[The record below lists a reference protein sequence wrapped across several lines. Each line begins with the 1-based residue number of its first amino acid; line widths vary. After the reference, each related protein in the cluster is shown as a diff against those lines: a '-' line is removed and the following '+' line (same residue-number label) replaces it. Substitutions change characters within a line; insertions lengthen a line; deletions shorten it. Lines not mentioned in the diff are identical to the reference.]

1 MDGAED
7 RYELDYWGN
16 SYHEAVDRLAEYIKD
31 EESRT
36 EVSRVY
42 RVIVCSSGTSAAYFF
57 PKNLV
62 LSGDEKKADFYISNT
77 RLGCDKVF
85 DGDTIITVER
95 DDAILSVVKDRRR
108 LRATAPER
116 LEARL
121 TGQPTRQHPGVPLDV
136 LDVMD
141 Y

>member
-1 MDGAED
+1 MLF
-7 RYELDYWGN
+7 R
-16 SYHEAVDRLAEYIKD
+16 S
-31 EESRT
+31 
-36 EVSRVY
+36 
-42 RVIVCSSGTSAAYFF
+42 
-57 PKNLV
+57 
-62 LSGDEKKADFYISNT
+62 

-95 DDAILSVVKDRRR
+95 DDAILSLVKDRRR
-108 LRATAPER
+108 LRAMAPER

-121 TGQPTRQHPGVPLDV
+121 VSKQPLSRQHPGVALDI